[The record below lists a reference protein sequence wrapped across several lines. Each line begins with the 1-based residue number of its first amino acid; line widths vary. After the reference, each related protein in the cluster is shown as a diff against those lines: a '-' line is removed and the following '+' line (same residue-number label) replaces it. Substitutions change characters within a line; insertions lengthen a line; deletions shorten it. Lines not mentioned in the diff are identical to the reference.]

1 MKTDVIVVSSRG
13 DRMETALSQ
22 AEKVAAYKGMSVK
35 DTLHLRLLT
44 EEMMCMMR
52 SLTGETE
59 GLFWIEDED
68 DVYQLHL
75 KVETI
80 MDSEKR
86 DQLLSVSSSGRNS
99 SARGIMGRIRDF
111 FDRGADADLASPL
124 LMPSMYDH
132 NSSTVILDWEWSM
145 REYETMLSNQK
156 NDSDPRIREA
166 WDELEKSVVNHV
178 ADDIKVFI
186 RGRLVEMVI
195 TKKMAG

>member
-59 GLFWIEDED
+59 GLFWIEDD
-68 DVYQLHL
+68 NDVYQLHL

-145 REYETMLSNQK
+145 REYEAMLSNQK

-178 ADDIKVFI
+178 ADDIKVYI

>member
-145 REYETMLSNQK
+145 REYEAMLSNQK

-178 ADDIKVFI
+178 ADDIKVYI